1 MALITR
7 MASDPGRSNFAG
19 NAAPD
24 RQPGFAL
31 LIVLWMLVLI
41 TFIVGYV
48 ISTGRSEIQI
58 SMNIAAH
65 AAASAAA
72 EGAVF
77 QAIFALSNPREDQ
90 RPAVDGSIRKVE
102 VGRSIVTLRLED
114 ENDRINPN
122 LASAKLLEGLLR
134 AVGTG
139 ANVAADVAD
148 AITQWVGSASR
159 LRGSDQL
166 AAEYRAAGLNYTPPQ
181 APMESIDELLRVQ
194 GMTAGEF
201 AAIRP
206 HLTLFGGR
214 EPNAA
219 SADPIVAA
227 AQRFANQSSSSAP
240 IFSGVAVD
248 AQIIR
253 ILVSAHG
260 PGNTE
265 AAFSV
270 IVRISP
276 LDSGYSVLEWRNLS
290 G

>member
-1 MALITR
+1 
-7 MASDPGRSNFAG
+7 MASDPGGRNS
-19 NAAPD
+19 APD
-24 RQPGFAL
+24 RQCGFAL

-58 SMNIAAH
+58 SMNIAAN

-72 EGAVF
+72 DGAVF
-77 QAIFALSNPREDQ
+77 QTIFAFSNPEGQ
-90 RPAVDGSIRKVE
+90 RPAADGSIRKVV
-102 VGRSIVTLRLED
+102 VGRSVVTLRLED
-114 ENDRINPN
+114 ENGRINPN

-134 AVGTG
+134 AVGTE
-139 ANVAADVAD
+139 AKAAADLAD

-159 LRGSDQL
+159 LRDADEL
-166 AAEYRAAGLNYTPPQ
+166 AAEYSAARLNYAPPETPV
-181 APMESIDELLRVQ
+181 ESIDELLRVR
-194 GMTAGEF
+194 GMTAQEF

-214 EPNAA
+214 DPNAA

-227 AQRFANQSSSSAP
+227 AQRFADQSGSSGP
-240 IFSGVAVD
+240 IFSGIGVD
-248 AQIIR
+248 AQIVR

-265 AAFSV
+265 AAFRV
-270 IVRISP
+270 VVRISP
-276 LDSGYSVLEWRNLS
+276 SDGGYSILEWRNQS